1 MAAKEEA
8 HSKLQYRGGAK
19 KWKHAM
25 KRRYNRDLQRQKTR
39 KRRHQEMNRQIW
51 GRLQALV
58 AKAETTAT
66 TLLQP
71 TNSEAEETRVHPPG
85 EELIEKAMA
94 AQHWVAIGAEEQK
107 TSSASAGRKLKDGML
122 FRVAVS
128 VSGRRVVALI
138 DSGASQSYMAPET
151 VALCEL
157 TCEPAELHLEL
168 ADGSKIKSTQQTQFT
183 QCTVGEASSLIRFTI
198 TKLLSNVDIVLGMD
212 WLARWNPVIDW
223 RRQVIHLYVNR
234 HWTQVHGVLLD
245 GTQQVGTVKIL
256 DAYRVSEEKTLPDWI
271 VVKQPMLWSGRE
283 KCTKDGQI
291 ANK

>member
-1 MAAKEEA
+1 
-8 HSKLQYRGGAK
+8 
-19 KWKHAM
+19 
-25 KRRYNRDLQRQKTR
+25 
-39 KRRHQEMNRQIW
+39 MNRQIW

-183 QCTVGEASSLIRFTI
+183 PCTVGEASSLIRFTI

-256 DAYRVSEEKTLPDWI
+256 DAYRVSEEKRHCLI
-271 VVKQPMLWSGRE
+271 GLL
-283 KCTKDGQI
+283 
-291 ANK
+291 